1 MILSDAQ
8 YCALTTVRDHGPIN
22 AQEVLQPP
30 KMDGSRK
37 VKLECHVLTAP
48 TLKKLEGGGYVAVSR
63 GEVYRKEDAT
73 GRKGN
78 ARRNVCISITAEGRE
93 ALG

>member
-8 YCALTTVRDHGPIN
+8 FSALTTVRDHGPIN

-30 KMDGSRK
+30 KMDGSRA
-37 VKLECHVLTAP
+37 VKLECHVMSAP
-48 TLKKLEGGGYVAVSR
+48 TLVKLEAAKFIAVSR
-63 GEVYRKEDAT
+63 GEIYQKADAT

-78 ARRNVCISITAEGRE
+78 KRRNVCISVTADGLA

>member
-8 YCALTTVRDHGPIN
+8 YCALTSVRDHGPIN

-30 KMDGSRK
+30 AMDGSRK
-37 VKLECHVLTAP
+37 VKLECHLMAAP
-48 TLKKLEGGGYVAVSR
+48 TLAKLEAAGFVSVSR
-63 GEVYRKEDAT
+63 GEIYRKSDAT

-78 ARRNVCISITAEGRE
+78 KRRSVCISITDDGIA

>member
-8 YCALTTVRDHGPIN
+8 FGALTTVRDHGPIN

-30 KMDGSRK
+30 KMDGSRR
-37 VKLECHVLTAP
+37 VKLECHVLTSP
-48 TLKKLEGGGYVAVSR
+48 TLEKLETAKLVAVSR
-63 GEVYRKEDAT
+63 GEIYQKEDAT

-78 ARRNVCISITAEGRE
+78 KRRNVCISITADGLA